1 MTITVNIVR
10 NEKNKPQDKLADAEL
25 HFIGGELDGLKLL
38 GFGVWQQRSGSGRNV
53 TFPARPFTVNG
64 ERRNFALLRAVDDRS
79 AEDRV
84 RQLVL
89 EAYAADIGQSEN
101 GSSA

>member
-25 HFIGGELDGLKLL
+25 RFIGGELDGLKLL
-38 GFGVWQQRSGSGRNV
+38 GFGVWQQRNGSGRNV

-64 ERRNFALLRAVDDRS
+64 ERRNFALLRAIDDRS

-89 EAYAADIGQSEN
+89 RAYTEYEETITDAAS
-101 GSSA
+101 